1 VSNGR
6 VGVGSIAPMRLE
18 GKVAIVT
25 GAGSGIGRAAAV
37 LFAEHGAAVCVADLD
52 DARAAEVASVIT
64 NAGGQA
70 VALRCD
76 VAEAE
81 AVGSMVEETYERFG
95 RLDVLYNNA
104 GLWFPAWGNHRPGFT
119 DGPSPLVEE
128 NIWDRTLDV
137 NLKGT
142 YLCCRFA
149 IPTMRASGGG
159 AIVNTSS
166 VAALKVGS
174 GTSDAYTASKGGVL
188 AMTRSLAIAHA
199 PDGIRVNCIAPGPVL
214 TPIIGEVTREKE
226 AWMRQ
231 WVPLRRWGQPEDI
244 ARMALFLASDD
255 ASWVT
260 GAVFVVD
267 GGYTAL

>member
-1 VSNGR
+1 MV
-6 VGVGSIAPMRLE
+6 LE
-18 GKVAIVT
+18 GKFAIVT
-25 GAGSGIGRAAAV
+25 GAGSGIGRAAAL
-37 LFAEHGAAVCVADLD
+37 LFAERGAGVCVADLD
-52 DARAAEVASVIT
+52 EARANEVATAIT

-70 VALRCD
+70 LAVRCD
-76 VAEAE
+76 VADAE
-81 AVGSMVEETYERFG
+81 AVHSMVEGTQERFG

-104 GLWFPAWGNHRPGFT
+104 GLWFPAWGNYRPGFT

-128 NIWDRTLDV
+128 NIWDRTLEV

-149 IPTMRASGGG
+149 IPAMRASGGG

-166 VAALKVGS
+166 VAALKVGW

-188 AMTRSLAIAHA
+188 AMTRTLAIAHA
-199 PDGIRVNCIAPGPVL
+199 PHGIRVNCIAPGPVL
-214 TPIIGEVTREKE
+214 TPMMGEMTPEKE

-231 WVPLRRWGQPEDI
+231 WVPLGRWGQPEDI

-260 GAVFVVD
+260 GAVFVID